1 MAAALGPV
9 IGGLLVAVSWRWVFL
24 VNVPIGLAALVV
36 GWFRLPDAPGH
47 PVPRPDA
54 LGAVLVTAGVGA
66 LSLGLVE
73 GGRLGLDVGPH
84 GAGAGRRRGAAGL
97 VRAALPAVQQPAGR
111 PGPVPGARSFTGA
124 VTVMLLFS
132 MSFGAMLL
140 SIVLWAQDDWGWSAL
155 QTGLAVAPGPIMV
168 PLFSFLVAGRLIA
181 RFGPAVVVAAG
192 SLVLAAGV
200 AWWAL
205 AIGLQPDYLGG
216 MLGGMLLTGVG
227 VGLTLPTLMATAAAS
242 LPAPSFAS
250 GSGVVN
256 MVRQVGMAIGVAIL
270 VAVLGA
276 PDTSVGRL
284 DAFRHGWWVI
294 AAISGTGAVAAVL
307 LRRPPAGA
315 PPAAAPVATP
325 ATAPVAGPATDPE
338 TAGPGSPFPR
348 WPTAGKN
355 HDKTGSNNLGPGI
368 KHHCPALTWRDN
380 APAPGQIGEKPH
392 SADQRKYGYPG
403 PFRHPVQLCRVT
415 SDLGF
420 CTQCLPVRRYAHA
433 VRDTRRVG
441 MARFS
446 V

>member
-54 LGAVLVTAGVGA
+54 LGAVLVTTGVGA

-73 GGRLGLDVGPH
+73 GGDWGWSSARTVLVL
-84 GAGAGRRRGAAGL
+84 AAAAVLLASFVLHCLRSSNPL
-97 VRAALPAVQQPAGR
+97 VDPALFR
-111 PGPVPGARSFTGA
+111 ARSFAGA

-155 QTGLAVAPGPIMV
+155 QTGLAVAPGPLMV

-205 AIGLQPDYLGG
+205 AIGLQPDYVGG

-276 PDTSVGRL
+276 PDTAVGRL

-294 AAISGTGAVAAVL
+294 SAIAGIGAVAAVL
-307 LRRPPAGA
+307 LRRRPAGA
-315 PPAAAPVATP
+315 SSAAAPVATPAAAPVATP
-325 ATAPVAGPATDPE
+325 AAAPVADAE
-338 TAGPGSPFPR
+338 TAGPGLADSPV
-348 WPTAGKN
+348 A
-355 HDKTGSNNLGPGI
+355 NLG
-368 KHHCPALTWRDN
+368 KESR
-380 APAPGQIGEKPH
+380 
-392 SADQRKYGYPG
+392 
-403 PFRHPVQLCRVT
+403 
-415 SDLGF
+415 
-420 CTQCLPVRRYAHA
+420 
-433 VRDTRRVG
+433 
-441 MARFS
+441 
-446 V
+446 